1 MWSLFVFSVPGILH
15 EPNTSRETQII
26 IIVTSS
32 ICQIPFNLRTSTA
45 KLGFLEVCES
55 DLFVFLATPSRA
67 SLSCFPF
74 LYVLLQVHVCS
85 L

>member
-15 EPNTSRETQII
+15 EPNTSRSTQIL
-26 IIVTSS
+26 IIVTS

-55 DLFVFLATPSRA
+55 DLFVFLADLFVFLATPSCA

-74 LYVLLQVHVCS
+74 LYVLL
-85 L
+85 